1 MAEKQRTAP
10 PDTNPAQGAVLRQGR
25 AADPLPGNLA
35 APTTGAPAPAQPRQ
49 PAGVPGV
56 TAGAAPASSQPAS
69 AAVAATNQTGAA
81 DTSAQPV
88 PEQASQ
94 AASPETGGDNDSEQE
109 ATSAEPEQVQAQ
121 VKQQELRLM
130 LRQCDRVL
138 LMDFDRLAMSD
149 WPDNYTLAAAR
160 RGRDLWLFTALTA
173 AVVFVSGLT
182 GFVPA
187 WVAGTGFGAFVVVL
201 LLGIPAVRRIYTS
214 RPSYLDLIVKRRRM
228 MSDARSHAA
237 HLEGNDGLIWQCARM
252 ARFNVALKHPR
263 FQSLLR
269 LSERRMLPRHLT
281 RREHVRLYLIYLL
294 EAEKAYG
301 RVQAAFFEGN
311 QQAIDRGWQ
320 DVAAEPE
327 PRP

>member
-25 AADPLPGNLA
+25 AADPLPVNPPASTAEAPSPAQPQQA
-35 APTTGAPAPAQPRQ
+35 AQEQGAPA
-49 PAGVPGV
+49 
-56 TAGAAPASSQPAS
+56 AAASQPPSEDDQPTTAPNTD
-69 AAVAATNQTGAA
+69 AGRVAEH
-81 DTSAQPV
+81 TSA
-88 PEQASQ
+88 
-94 AASPETGGDNDSEQE
+94 N
-109 ATSAEPEQVQAQ
+109 AEPEQVQAQ
-121 VKQQELRLM
+121 LQQRELRLM

-138 LMDFDRLAMSD
+138 LMDFERLAMSD
-149 WPDNYTLAAAR
+149 WPDNYSLAAAR
-160 RGRDLWLFTALTA
+160 RGRDLWLFSALTA

-187 WVAGTGFGAFVVVL
+187 WVAGTGFGTFVVVL
-201 LLGIPAVRRIYTS
+201 LLGIPAVRRVYTS

-228 MSDARSHAA
+228 MNDARTHAS
-237 HLEGNDGLIWQCARM
+237 HLEGSDGLIWQCARM